1 LRGLNV
7 NPALLPA
14 IRRRV
19 PADFCQNG
27 FQTAVCSIKL
37 FYPCAVIASNGAVKY
52 RRLTVRVLYLRRTM
66 MAQQDW
72 AMAGIYLVGLVSM
85 VLLMSGLTTRAT
97 RKRVAVSIASSS
109 GIDE

>member
-1 LRGLNV
+1 
-7 NPALLPA
+7 
-14 IRRRV
+14 
-19 PADFCQNG
+19 
-27 FQTAVCSIKL
+27 
-37 FYPCAVIASNGAVKY
+37 
-52 RRLTVRVLYLRRTM
+52 M

-97 RKRVAVSIASSS
+97 RKRMAVSIASSS